1 MAREIKGLVAGL
13 IAGLGVVGA
22 AFGVSAIATHGQSTG
37 PQDKPQKENR
47 SVASNSASLTNVS
60 QLVVTGHGFYLTS
73 CASCHGKD
81 GKGVIG
87 PNLHN
92 LGDPDAKIALN
103 IKNGYKGR
111 MPPYRDTYTDPQ
123 IAALVAYIQSLT

>member
-22 AFGVSAIATHGQSTG
+22 AFGVSAIATHGQASPAEG
-37 PQDKPQKENR
+37 IPQTTAAHP
-47 SVASNSASLTNVS
+47 VVLVS
-60 QLVVTGHGFYLTS
+60 QVVTTGHGFYLTS

>member
-1 MAREIKGLVAGL
+1 MARELKGLVAGL

-22 AFGVSAIATHGQSTG
+22 AFGVSAIATYGQSAR

-47 SVASNSASLTNVS
+47 SVDSSSASLTNVS
-60 QLVVTGHGFYLTS
+60 QLVATGHGFYTTS
-73 CASCHGKD
+73 CASCHGTD

-103 IKNGYKGR
+103 IQNGYKGR

>member
-22 AFGVSAIATHGQSTG
+22 AFGVSAIVTHGQASPAEG
-37 PQDKPQKENR
+37 IPQTTAAHP
-47 SVASNSASLTNVS
+47 VVLVS
-60 QLVVTGHGFYLTS
+60 QVVTTGHGFYLTS

-87 PNLHN
+87 PNLHK

>member
-1 MAREIKGLVAGL
+1 MARELKGLGAGL

-22 AFGVSAIATHGQSTG
+22 AFGVSAIATHGQPSSAT
-37 PQDKPQKENR
+37 PEKPHAAAG
-47 SVASNSASLTNVS
+47 VPVTVVS
-60 QLVVTGHGFYLTS
+60 QIVTTGHGYYLTS
-73 CASCHGKD
+73 CAGCHGKD
-81 GKGVIG
+81 GRGVVG

-103 IKNGYKGR
+103 IKNGFKGQMPAYKDS
-111 MPPYRDTYTDPQ
+111 YNDTQ

>member
-1 MAREIKGLVAGL
+1 MARELKGLGAGL

-22 AFGVSAIATHGQSTG
+22 AFGVSAIATQGRSAGAQDN
-37 PQDKPQKENR
+37 PQAKNQ
-47 SVASNSASLTNVS
+47 SVAASNAPLTNVS
-60 QLVVTGHGFYLTS
+60 QLVATGHGFYTTS

-103 IKNGYKGR
+103 IKNGFKGQ
-111 MPPYRDTYTDPQ
+111 MPPYKDKYTDPQ

>member
-1 MAREIKGLVAGL
+1 MARELKGLGAGL

-22 AFGVSAIATHGQSTG
+22 AFGVSAIATHGQAS
-37 PQDKPQKENR
+37 PAHDKPQATAAHPA
-47 SVASNSASLTNVS
+47 VLVS
-60 QLVVTGHGFYLTS
+60 QVVTTGHGYFLTS
-73 CASCHGKD
+73 CAACHGKD
-81 GKGVIG
+81 GRGVIG

-103 IKNGYKGR
+103 IKNGYKGQ
-111 MPPYRDTYTDPQ
+111 MPPYRDKYNDTQ

>member
-1 MAREIKGLVAGL
+1 MARELKGLVAGL

-22 AFGVSAIATHGQSTG
+22 AFGVSAIATHGQSAE
-37 PQDKPQKENR
+37 PQDKPQAKHQ
-47 SVASNSASLTNVS
+47 VAAASNTSLTNVS
-60 QLVVTGHGFYLTS
+60 QLVATGHGFYTTS
-73 CASCHGKD
+73 CASCHGTD

>member
-13 IAGLGVVGA
+13 TAGLGVVGA
-22 AFGVSAIATHGQSTG
+22 AFGVSAIATHGQSAG
-37 PQDKPQKENR
+37 PKDKPQAESR
-47 SVASNSASLTNVS
+47 SVVASNAPLTNVS
-60 QLVVTGHGFYLTS
+60 QLVATGHGFYLTS

>member
-1 MAREIKGLVAGL
+1 MARELKGLGAGL

-22 AFGVSAIATHGQSTG
+22 AFVISAIATHGQSAG
-37 PQDKPQKENR
+37 PQEKPQRQNQGT
-47 SVASNSASLTNVS
+47 ASSSAAQTKVS
-60 QLVVTGHGFYLTS
+60 QLVATGHGFYLTS

-87 PNLHN
+87 PNLHK
-92 LGDPDAKIALN
+92 LGDPDAKIAAN
-103 IKNGYKGR
+103 IKNGFKGR
-111 MPPYRDTYTDPQ
+111 MPAYKDKYTDLQ